1 MRGNQ
6 SRSRRLGRQRHPPPC
21 SGDCVLSAGLLRSRD
36 RWQPQQSQVHHGSDG
51 PGYLDRT
58 PTCTGPLSGPFRV
71 RIEAWQRWG
80 GVGQSFPEDLV
91 RSKSRMF
98 CDRNEKMMMEN
109 ARTVRRSVDAQEE
122 DRERKRAKTTPLR
135 NEAQLN
141 CVALRSQLDCEM
153 TCGAVKGQE
162 ERRPSAA
169 PLTAPQVIIG
179 RRMLTSE
186 NKLRRAATSALT
198 F

>member
-1 MRGNQ
+1 M
-6 SRSRRLGRQRHPPPC
+6 
-21 SGDCVLSAGLLRSRD
+21 SAGLLRSRD

-58 PTCTGPLSGPFRV
+58 PTCTGPRSGPFRV

-80 GVGQSFPEDLV
+80 GVGQSFQQDLV

-98 CDRNEKMMMEN
+98 CDRNETMMMQN

-122 DRERKRAKTTPLR
+122 ARERERAKTTPLR
-135 NEAQLN
+135 DEAQLN
-141 CVALRSQLDCEM
+141 CVALRLQLDREV
-153 TCGAVKGQE
+153 TYGAIKGQD
-162 ERRPSAA
+162 ERSLRGALDSPVSHHR
-169 PLTAPQVIIG
+169 TS
-179 RRMLTSE
+179 MLTSE
-186 NKLRRAATSALT
+186 NKLREGRHDGLDFYDLLIEALIEG

>member
-1 MRGNQ
+1 M
-6 SRSRRLGRQRHPPPC
+6 
-21 SGDCVLSAGLLRSRD
+21 SGGLLRSRD

-109 ARTVRRSVDAQEE
+109 ARAVRQSVDAQEE
-122 DRERKRAKTTPLR
+122 ARERKRAETTPLR
-135 NEAQLN
+135 NEAPLN
-141 CVALRSQLDCEM
+141 CVSLRSQLDCEV
-153 TCGAVKGQE
+153 TYGAVKGQD
-162 ERRPSAA
+162 ER
-169 PLTAPQVIIG
+169 PLRGALDSPVSHHRTSMLNVGKQIKEG
-179 RRMLTSE
+179 RHVGLDFYDLLIEALKMPRSRDSE
-186 NKLRRAATSALT
+186 CN
-198 F
+198 